1 MAHAGGRP
9 TKYDGENT
17 IKLVDEYL
25 DTCVDEIEI
34 FEKTVGD
41 KSTSYERIL
50 KTNIP
55 SIAGLAIYLD
65 LSKDTIYAWAREYPQ
80 FSYALEKVSR
90 LQEHKLING
99 GMAGT
104 YNSTMAKLMMSSN
117 HGYKEKTE
125 SDLTTNGKD
134 INQPILVKFVDDKTT
149 DNH

>member
-1 MAHAGGRP
+1 MEETIIKHAGGRP
-9 TKYDGENT
+9 TKYEGNVT
-17 IKLVDEYL
+17 VKKVDEYL
-25 DTCVDEIEI
+25 DTCIDEVEI

-55 SIAGLAIYLD
+55 SVAGLAIYLD
-65 LSKDTIYAWAREYPQ
+65 LSKDTIYAWAREYPE

-99 GMAGT
+99 SVAGT
-104 YNSTMAKLMMSSN
+104 YNSTISKLIMSSN

-125 SDLTTNGKD
+125 ENLNVNGNLQIIGMK
-134 INQPILVKFVDDKTT
+134 IVE
-149 DNH
+149 DNG

>member
-9 TKYDGENT
+9 TKYEGEIT
-17 IKLVDEYL
+17 VKKVDEYL
-25 DTCVDEIEI
+25 STCVDEIEI

-41 KSTSYERIL
+41 KSVSYERIL

-55 SIAGLAIYLD
+55 SVAGLAIYLD
-65 LSKDTIYAWAREYPQ
+65 LSKDTIYQWAKEYPE

-99 GMAGT
+99 SVAGT
-104 YNSTMAKLMMSSN
+104 YNPTISKLMMSSN

-125 SDLTTNGKD
+125 SDVTSNGETLQ
-134 INQPILVKFVDDKTT
+134 NTILVKFDDK
-149 DNH
+149 

>member
-1 MAHAGGRP
+1 MEETIIKHAGGRP
-9 TKYDGENT
+9 TKYEGNVT
-17 IKLVDEYL
+17 VKKVDEYL
-25 DTCVDEIEI
+25 DTCVDEVEI

-55 SIAGLAIYLD
+55 SVAGLAIYLD
-65 LSKDTIYAWAREYPQ
+65 LSKDTIYAWAREYPE

-99 GMAGT
+99 SVAGT
-104 YNSTMAKLMMSSN
+104 YNSTISKLIMSSN

-125 SDLTTNGKD
+125 ENLNVNGNLQIIGMK
-134 INQPILVKFVDDKTT
+134 IVE
-149 DNH
+149 DNG